1 MNYKVINLLQTREI
15 RISLTRSEEEL
26 MDFIEKNFKE
36 IPNYSAIKLCEEAF
50 TLLKLTLNRVCKNL
64 GFRGFSELKFS
75 IEEEFK
81 TYGKIQKIVIFTIQS
96 TI

>member
-36 IPNYSAIKLCEEAF
+36 IQI
-50 TLLKLTLNRVCKNL
+50 
-64 GFRGFSELKFS
+64 
-75 IEEEFK
+75 
-81 TYGKIQKIVIFTIQS
+81 IQL
-96 TI
+96 